1 MEQLSEWQ
9 REFLKQATSK
19 YHQSFK
25 GSPAEEFLAQRG
37 LENVE
42 KYRFGYVESPEVGHE
57 KYKGMLAIP
66 YLRKHPRH
74 GWSCVQLRFRSLSPY
89 AKPKYLSEHG
99 ARPRL
104 FNTPALLCDSSA
116 VGICEGEFDAV
127 AATLAGLPTVG
138 LPGSTNWEP
147 WWSEIFK
154 GYKTV
159 YLLGDGD
166 DAGRKMNRQLQRE
179 LSNARNIWL
188 PEGKDVNTLLIEEG
202 IEGVRSLWSES

>member
-9 REFLKQATSK
+9 RTFLKQATSN
-19 YHQSFK
+19 YHSSFR

-37 LENVE
+37 LENVDA
-42 KYRFGYVESPEVGHE
+42 YRFGYVETPEVGHE

-74 GWSCVQLRFRSLSPY
+74 GWSCVQLRFRSLEPK

-104 FNTPALLCDSSA
+104 FNAPALLSDAEA
-116 VGICEGEFDAV
+116 VGICEGELDAV
-127 AATLAGLPTVG
+127 SATLAGLPTVG
-138 LPGSTNWEP
+138 LPGSASWEP
-147 WWSEIFK
+147 WWADIFR
-154 GYKTV
+154 GYRTV

-166 DAGRKMNRQLQRE
+166 DAGRKMNKKLQQK

-188 PEGKDVNTLLIEEG
+188 PEGKDVNALLIEEG
-202 IEGVRSLWSES
+202 IEGVRSLWNES